1 MVSAKTL
8 LLLLTGDC
16 LDKLFK
22 QTACT
27 VTVVFNHA
35 QQKSIGKWLT
45 YNSSISLDKVV
56 LVVDE
61 LKDK

>member
-16 LDKLFK
+16 LCK

-56 LVVDE
+56 LVVVDE